1 MPQQANEYLQHI
13 LDEINYLA
21 AAAKD
26 IDREAFLA
34 DDTLKRAFVRSIEV
48 IGEAVKKVPESVR
61 QRNSRIEWRAIAGM
75 RDRLIHDYFGVD
87 YKVVWDVVINKIGPL
102 AKGIRPML
110 DEAEARK
117 TIADV
122 EMNHGPIDRS

>member
-13 LDEINYLA
+13 LDEIQYLT

-26 IDREAFLA
+26 IDRESFLA

-61 QRNSRIEWRAIAGM
+61 QKNSRIEWRAIAGM

-87 YKVVWDVVINKIGPL
+87 YEVVWDVVSNKMDPWQKES
-102 AKGIRPML
+102 AQC
-110 DEAEARK
+110 
-117 TIADV
+117 
-122 EMNHGPIDRS
+122 

>member
-13 LDEINYLA
+13 LDETQYLT

-26 IDREAFLA
+26 IDRVTFLT

-48 IGEAVKKVPESVR
+48 IDEAVKKIPESVR

-87 YKVVWDVVINKIGPL
+87 YEVVWDVVVNKIGPL
-102 AKGIRPML
+102 AEGIRSML
-110 DEAEARK
+110 DEAE
-117 TIADV
+117 
-122 EMNHGPIDRS
+122 EL